1 MWYPYKLIINICLY
15 IKSYQYSENL
25 EKSLYGGGKAENQYR
40 VSEFRLTF
48 SSNQL
53 MSFYSK
59 SLQYFLKLR
68 VNVLITVFLSF
79 CGKITAEFEQCPVST
94 DFFFPVFFTWAIFKP
109 PYCCFTLPVSIYP
122 QAFLK
127 SHSPLIHS
135 SSSLF
140 ATLHSPTYSLT
151 PSPQAQSPS
160 FSLSLSPCLFVSRP
174 VWAAVSGPGSATV
187 SQVLL
192 WLLSPTY
199 LADPLHTHQATKPYH
214 QCCLFI
220 SSPFSIACFQG
231 LSSVCLS
238 L

>member
-1 MWYPYKLIINICLY
+1 MFIYKILSIFR
-15 IKSYQYSENL
+15 KSGEISVWRWQSWKYQ
-25 EKSLYGGGKAENQYR
+25 R

-53 MSFYSK
+53 MSFYSN

-68 VNVLITVFLSF
+68 VNVLITGFLSL
-79 CGKITAEFEQCPVST
+79 CGKITAEFEQWSVNT
-94 DFFFPVFFTWAIFKP
+94 DFFSLFFTRAIFKP
-109 PYCCFTLPVSIYP
+109 PYCCFTLPVSIHP

-140 ATLHSPTYSLT
+140 AALHSPTYSLT
-151 PSPQAQSPS
+151 PSPQAQSP
-160 FSLSLSPCLFVSRP
+160 SLSLSPCLFVSRP

-199 LADPLHTHQATKPYH
+199 LADPLHAHQATKPYH

>member
-1 MWYPYKLIINICLY
+1 MWYPHKLLKNIYLY
-15 IKSYQYSENL
+15 IKSYQYL

-40 VSEFRLTF
+40 VSEFGLTF

-94 DFFFPVFFTWAIFKP
+94 EFFFCFFTWAIFKP
-109 PYCCFTLPVSIYP
+109 PYCWFTLPVSIYP

-151 PSPQAQSPS
+151 PSPQAQSPL
-160 FSLSLSPCLFVSRP
+160 SLSLSLP
-174 VWAAVSGPGSATV
+174 V
-187 SQVLL
+187 
-192 WLLSPTY
+192 
-199 LADPLHTHQATKPYH
+199 
-214 QCCLFI
+214 F
-220 SSPFSIACFQG
+220 
-231 LSSVCLS
+231 LS
-238 L
+238 LILCGPQLVVQGQLQFHKSCSDCCHLPT